1 MRRWISPRKPPSL
14 AEIGKFLM
22 NGSLYRGLR
31 PVMWS
36 PVEKTALAEAEI
48 EYHDHVSPTLH
59 AKFRILKAGAADLVG
74 ADVVILDHDT
84 LDHAGQSRGGLWR

>member
-1 MRRWISPRKPPSL
+1 
-14 AEIGKFLM
+14 M

-48 EYHDHVSPTLH
+48 EYHDHVSPTLW
-59 AKFRILKAGAADLVG
+59 ARFRVLGADAADLVG
-74 ADVVILDHDT
+74 AP
-84 LDHAGQSRGGLWR
+84 W